1 MYVYTKTMT
10 GNVIPYAS
18 QVQKMESN
26 LSALVSRN
34 FVQMRTA
41 KHGHWCADSSLFWR
55 STNFSNKHVCNFIL
69 GSIIIDFGGDKHV
82 KGRTFVI
89 QIQVNSEEICNAIHK
104 AGIHFK

>member
-34 FVQMRTA
+34 FVQMRIA
-41 KHGHWCADSSLFWR
+41 QHGHWCADSSVFWR
-55 STNFSNKHVCNFIL
+55 STNFSNNHVCNLIL
-69 GSIIIDFGGDKHV
+69 GSSFIDFRGDEHV

-104 AGIHFK
+104 AGVPYK